1 MNLSEFKRSTASG
14 DIEMTDTLLSPD
26 DTGEIPQP
34 VGETRIRIETGE
46 KTRNL
51 REERDAIL
59 AATGRLRHFDA
70 PPQSLVTGHGYD
82 PEAHSGPIVDLFD
95 TVTFRITDDLAGPQ
109 SPPPPLP
116 PVPPAPPQYDM
127 DTERLSLLGTVAGL
141 DGDLY
146 SAPPTLRRS
155 VPYVIPADAR
165 RWSRPRHAKPAP
177 LWARAAL
184 LVGGAMVAV
193 AVAALAVLAVVR

>member
-59 AATGRLRHFDA
+59 AATGRL
-70 PPQSLVTGHGYD
+70 
-82 PEAHSGPIVDLFD
+82 
-95 TVTFRITDDLAGPQ
+95 
-109 SPPPPLP
+109 
-116 PVPPAPPQYDM
+116 
-127 DTERLSLLGTVAGL
+127 
-141 DGDLY
+141 Y

-155 VPYVIPADAR
+155 VPYVMPADRKPWAGA
-165 RWSRPRHAKPAP
+165 RHAKPAP

>member
-109 SPPPPLP
+109 FPPPPLP

-127 DTERLSLLGTVAGL
+127 DTERLSLLGTMAGL

-155 VPYVIPADAR
+155 VPYVMPADRKPWAGA
-165 RWSRPRHAKPAP
+165 RHAKPAP
-177 LWARAAL
+177 LWTRYAIG
-184 LVGGAMVAV
+184 VGAVMVVWAV
-193 AVAALAVLAVVR
+193 VVLAVHL

>member
-1 MNLSEFKRSTASG
+1 
-14 DIEMTDTLLSPD
+14 MTDTLLSPD

-34 VGETRIRIETGE
+34 VGETRIRIDTGE
-46 KTRNL
+46 QTRNL
-51 REERDAIL
+51 AEYVITAPSFDAIP
-59 AATGRLRHFDA
+59 RRVFEMD
-70 PPQSLVTGHGYD
+70 
-82 PEAHSGPIVDLFD
+82 D
-95 TVTFRITDDLAGPQ
+95 TVIYMPETIGLAGPQ

-184 LVGGAMVAV
+184 LVGGAMVAGAFV
-193 AVAALAVLAVVR
+193 ALAVLAVVR